1 MKSAEVLRR
10 LREDGWRIVRTSGS
24 HRQLR
29 HAQKKGTV
37 TVPHP
42 KRDLPVGTLK
52 SIEKQSGV
60 SMARAQSKRTG

>member
-10 LREDGWRIVRTSGS
+10 LRNDGWRVVRVSGS

-29 HAQKKGTV
+29 HDTRKGTV

-60 SMARAQSKRTG
+60 SMARMRGKKKE